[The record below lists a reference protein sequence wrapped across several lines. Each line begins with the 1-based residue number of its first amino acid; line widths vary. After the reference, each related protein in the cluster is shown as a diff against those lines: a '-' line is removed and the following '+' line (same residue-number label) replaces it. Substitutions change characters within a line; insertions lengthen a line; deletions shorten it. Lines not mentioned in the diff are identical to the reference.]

1 MIRNPDEEFHRLR
14 EPEGRIP
21 RRMAASGLVVGNVSA
36 PYSNVLVMPTGL
48 DHAKMAPED
57 VALVDLDDPFAPFSE
72 ALTYTPI
79 YRARR
84 SGEPVI
90 LMPEQMFEA
99 PAIITDHG
107 QPKIV
112 SDAAR

>member
-1 MIRNPDEEFHRLR
+1 LIRNPDEEFHRLR

-21 RRMAASGLVVGNVSA
+21 RRRAASGLVVGNVSA
-36 PYSNVLVMPTGL
+36 PYSNVLVTPTGL
-48 DHAKMAPED
+48 DYAEMSPED

-72 ALTYTPI
+72 APMHTPI

-90 LMPEQMFEA
+90 LMPEQMLEV
-99 PAIITDHG
+99 PTRITDHG
-107 QPKIV
+107 QPKTV

>member
-1 MIRNPDEEFHRLR
+1 MIRNPHEEFHRLR
-14 EPEGRIP
+14 EPEARIP
-21 RRMAASGLVVGNVSA
+21 RWMAASGIVVGNVSA

-72 ALTYTPI
+72 TLMHTPI

-90 LMPEQMFEA
+90 LMPEQMLEVSA
-99 PAIITDHG
+99 RITDHG
-107 QPKIV
+107 QSTTV